1 MQRPWLAA
9 FIIVFWCTT
18 TSWLVVAKILPS
30 LMPGSPP
37 GYQALYASNNR
48 LIPVA
53 WTVLWKEQPL
63 GWATSQSNRADDGA
77 LTVQSLLHFDRLPI
91 EEILPAWTKPLV
103 RGVLDRAAEFA
114 FDARGSLLIDA
125 QGQLERFNSTV
136 DLPGGHDKVFLDGTV
151 EDGHVHILIRARDM
165 RYETSRYLPSH
176 IMIGD
181 ELSPQATL
189 PGLYEGRRWT
199 VPVYSP
205 LRAGKSA
212 IEVLHAEVSGEETM
226 FWEDHLVR
234 VNLVSYRDDPSNHH
248 EPKTRLWV
256 DRSGRVL
263 KQESAV
269 LGSKLTFLRRS
280 DEAAETLSAS
290 LAEGMPTSAAVDHP
304 SAAAVENDP
313 ESPFSGNVP

>member
-9 FIIVFWCTT
+9 FIIVFWCAT
-18 TSWLVVAKILPS
+18 TSWLVVAKILPT

-53 WTVLWKEQPL
+53 WTVLWKSQPL
-63 GWATSQSNRADDGA
+63 GWATSQSTRAEDGA
-77 LTVQSLLHFDRLPI
+77 VNVESLLHFDRLPI

-114 FDARGSLLIDA
+114 FDARGTLSIDA
-125 QGQLERFNSTV
+125 QGQLERFRSTV
-136 DLPGGHDKVFLDGTV
+136 TLPGSHDKVFLDGTV
-151 EDGHVHILIRARDM
+151 EDGHVQIVIRARDV

-234 VNLVSYRDDPSNHH
+234 VNLVCYRDDPSNHH

-269 LGSKLTFLRRS
+269 LGSKLIFLRRS
-280 DEAAETLSAS
+280 DEAAETLSES
-290 LAEGMPTSAAVDHP
+290 LAEGMPLPAADAP
-304 SAAAVENDP
+304 PNAAAAELDP
-313 ESPFSGNVP
+313 APPFTGDVP